1 MPHVLC
7 VMARCFEE
15 IVGLYTRACGGTQA
29 FALASMFEPLP
40 WTISVSVCVSVLSLP
55 RINGQLVAL
64 KVISMNAEE
73 GVPFTAIREGKTRK
87 KRTPEVVLIA
97 RRGKTTVKDSVCPL
111 SV

>member
-1 MPHVLC
+1 M
-7 VMARCFEE
+7 
-15 IVGLYTRACGGTQA
+15 
-29 FALASMFEPLP
+29 
-40 WTISVSVCVSVLSLP
+40 SVHLSVLSLP

-97 RRGKTTVKDSVCPL
+97 RCDKTTVKNSVCPL
-111 SV
+111 SVRSLAFLEVML